1 MKMKAWIKRVLGSP
15 DEPQINEEL
24 NAIDDY
30 VVVGKNE
37 LEAILDELQQL
48 RSRSTMEARDL
59 DLLLGDAEAENKRL
73 KRDLEVLTMALR
85 DTTMNGRQ

>member
-1 MKMKAWIKRVLGSP
+1 MKAWIKRVLGSP